1 MTIAFQ
7 DCQCVVNPG
16 HFHIDNVDLNCP
28 ATWKLISVGSTLGV
42 FQLEKK
48 LGQDWAKRVKPNT
61 IDDLAALISMMRPG
75 ALESG
80 ASENYVGVK
89 FGAKKAEYIHHA
101 LKPILEPTYASM
113 LYQEQV
119 LRIANDLA
127 GFSLEES
134 DTLRKSLGKKDVK
147 LMASLKSKFALGCQ
161 KKGIEPAIAE
171 EIFGWIEKCQRYL
184 FNKCVSGDTI
194 LKRSAGQRCQKTVSH
209 LYHIRNNLE
218 YAKKYGH
225 ESLRKKWNGL
235 GHYGHGLS
243 LCSDGRLRPNIIRDI
258 QLAGTQQL
266 YKVTLEN
273 GSSIRI
279 TLQHKFP
286 TPNGEKTLEQ
296 LRIGDSLYLCGEY
309 EQSDFVKISKFSDKT
324 KEHKHRKYESPQEG
338 FHCGISNPAYTNGSY
353 TKFKQYKDTTPD
365 ICQQCGK
372 TNCRIEVAH
381 LNGDRTNSYPAN
393 LRKLCA
399 SCHKKHDY
407 GLGRVKRGEKG
418 YPHQLSKIRSIELD
432 KIEETFDVTMDG
444 PNHNF
449 VTGSNIV
456 TCNSHAVAYAVLAY
470 KTAWLKCHFPL
481 EFFASY
487 LTYSNYKMD
496 PKEEV
501 YRLVQ
506 DARLFDI
513 NILPPDIRQKNVQF
527 EIVPDSNT
535 IRFGLGSIRGVG
547 ETAIQKIIS
556 ENSLNSWPEFLAA
569 VPDLHRNVG
578 VALIKAGACDRYGL
592 ERNRMVQELEAV
604 LGTSDAIDENGD
616 KKPVKGL
623 TEKEKVYFFAAM
635 TQNRQATVAEILSQM
650 ALPVQKTKSL
660 SAMKIADVRVV
671 AEKFLRQ
678 MIVDQKSIVDIDASL
693 FVHTTE
699 TEIDGWI
706 MDALKR
712 PKTDIIQLLKHNGY
726 VDDIAKSPCAN
737 DARRNII
744 AEKVQQL
751 ATTTKDTKT
760 GIAAAE
766 KHFLGISLTASAVD
780 DIDTS
785 DATHNCIDV
794 AKELNGPSIIVCAII
809 DEVKL
814 TKTKRGKTPGQS
826 MCFLT
831 ISDSSYSIDHAVVFP
846 DNFDRLKGLCK
857 VGHICLFYGSKKNGS
872 FLIDDMTKLI

>member
-1 MTIAFQ
+1 
-7 DCQCVVNPG
+7 
-16 HFHIDNVDLNCP
+16 
-28 ATWKLISVGSTLGV
+28 
-42 FQLEKK
+42 LEKK

-309 EQSDFVKISKFSDKT
+309 E
-324 KEHKHRKYESPQEG
+324 
-338 FHCGISNPAYTNGSY
+338 
-353 TKFKQYKDTTPD
+353 
-365 ICQQCGK
+365 
-372 TNCRIEVAH
+372 
-381 LNGDRTNSYPAN
+381 
-393 LRKLCA
+393 KLCA

-578 VALIKAGACDRYGL
+578 VALIKAGACDHYGL

-650 ALPVQKTKSL
+650 ALPVQRTKSL
-660 SAMKIADVRVV
+660 SAMKIADVRAV
-671 AEKFLRQ
+671 AEKFLHQ

-693 FVHTTE
+693 FVYTTE